1 MDIFAFE
8 FITTQQEMSSK
19 KALQN
24 RILVLYIVFFA
35 VIVASFIF
43 GTLGSD
49 LSKGYNDG
57 QRIGESIAANIR
69 DNNNRSIN
77 LFYDLPNSNP
87 DLELDVRNL
96 NLPEGTEIKARVN
109 KIDLIVESDNTDR
122 STLGI
127 MTSVTGSPMTLI
139 LSWILMLC
147 YITVIVMFFLIIL
160 SLRRSIKS
168 ESVFNRKNIIR
179 TRVIGYVLIICALLH
194 SLIEFTAIKS
204 ANKWLE
210 GSSIVLNTSFRIDF
224 WDVLLGVIILFIA
237 EIFSI
242 GYDLSQEQRLTI

>member
-1 MDIFAFE
+1 M
-8 FITTQQEMSSK
+8 
-19 KALQN
+19 
-24 RILVLYIVFFA
+24 
-35 VIVASFIF
+35 IVASFIF

-168 ESVFNRKNIIR
+168 ENPVQIFYQELIFFLSFNDGR
-179 TRVIGYVLIICALLH
+179 
-194 SLIEFTAIKS
+194 S
-204 ANKWLE
+204 
-210 GSSIVLNTSFRIDF
+210 
-224 WDVLLGVIILFIA
+224 
-237 EIFSI
+237 
-242 GYDLSQEQRLTI
+242 